1 MHSRTSCKFS
11 RRTLPL
17 VSSFDYLVVFFLSL
31 VASAAVK
38 TDAYAVAVEKDLVY
52 QDSHEWAKVEG
63 DTATVGISDFAQ
75 VSVVQCERCSACEK
89 KTANVTVRRR
99 STE

>member
-1 MHSRTSCKFS
+1 MVF
-11 RRTLPL
+11 
-17 VSSFDYLVVFFLSL
+17 VSSLVG
-31 VASAAVK
+31 SAAGK

-75 VSVVQCERCSACEK
+75 VSIIAPRALS
-89 KTANVTVRRR
+89 
-99 STE
+99 SL

>member
-11 RRTLPL
+11 RKALQL
-17 VSSFDYLVVFFLSL
+17 VSSSDYLVLSVSIL
-31 VASAAVK
+31 VPSAVGK
-38 TDAYAVAVEKDLVY
+38 TDASAVAVEKDLVY

-75 VSVVQCERCSACEK
+75 VNNIAPRALSSL
-89 KTANVTVRRR
+89 
-99 STE
+99 